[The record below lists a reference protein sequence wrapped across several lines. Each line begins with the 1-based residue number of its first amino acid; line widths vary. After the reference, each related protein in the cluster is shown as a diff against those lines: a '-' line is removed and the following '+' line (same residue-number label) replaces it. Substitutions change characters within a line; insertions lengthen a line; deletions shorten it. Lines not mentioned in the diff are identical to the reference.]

1 MKPYSKYIP
10 SGIQWIGNIPEH
22 WMSMPLKRLS
32 DITLG
37 KMLTPEDKGGY
48 VFKPYLRAQNLQWF
62 QPNVND
68 VNEMWF
74 SENELN
80 QYRIYRGDLLV
91 SEGGEAGRTCIWN
104 DEIPEVYFQNSV
116 NRVKVNSDNL
126 PKYFL
131 YQFAMM
137 GFCGHFNAIVN
148 KVSIAHLTKEKLK
161 ETVFIT
167 PPLTEQTTITN
178 FLDHKTAQIDNA
190 ITKKQQ
196 LIELLEEERKAIVNE
211 AVTKG
216 INKKIK
222 LKSTGVDWLGEVP
235 EHWQIKKIKHT
246 SYVKGRVGWNGL
258 RSDEFLDNGYS
269 YLITGTDFENGLI
282 SWNTCYHIDK
292 ERYEEDP
299 FIQLQENDLLIT
311 KDGTI
316 GKTAVVKDLNGYACL
331 NSGIFVVR
339 PLNGFYITSFLYYIL
354 NSNVFT
360 QFINFTSSGSTIQ
373 HLYQNVFNEFKF
385 TVPPISEQK
394 DIVNYIGKQTAKINN
409 TISQISQEIELLKEY
424 RQSLIFEAVT
434 GKIKIEVQKN

>member
-1 MKPYSKYIP
+1 MKTYSRYKP
-10 SGIQWIGNIPEH
+10 SGIEWIGNIPEH
-22 WMSMPLKRLS
+22 WENRKLS
-32 DITLG
+32 RSFNLIGSGT
-37 KMLTPEDKGGY
+37 TPK
-48 VFKPYLRAQNLQWF
+48 
-62 QPNVND
+62 
-68 VNEMWF
+68 
-74 SENELN
+74 
-80 QYRIYRGDLLV
+80 
-91 SEGGEAGRTCIWN
+91 
-104 DEIPEVYFQNSV
+104 
-116 NRVKVNSDNL
+116 SDNL
-126 PKYFL
+126 EYYENGTVNWVLTGDLNDSIIYESSKKITESAFQEHSTLKMFPKNTLLIAL
-131 YQFAMM
+131 YGATIGKVGILDIEACTNQACCALSGSYLIDYKFAYYW
-137 GFCGHFNAIVN
+137 FIVN
-148 KVSIAHLTKEKLK
+148 RSHIINLSYGGGQPNISQEIIKSLK
-161 ETVFIT
+161 ISC
-167 PPLTEQTTITN
+167 PSLTEQTTITA
-178 FLDHKTAQIDNA
+178 FLDIKTIELSNA
-190 ITKKQQ
+190 IFKKQQ

-216 INKKIK
+216 INKKVK
-222 LKSTGVDWLGEVP
+222 LIPTGVDWLGEVP

-258 RSDEFLDNGYS
+258 RSDEFLDSGYS
-269 YLITGTDFENGLI
+269 YLITGTDFENGLV

-316 GKTAVVKDLNGYACL
+316 GKTAIVKDLNGYACL

-354 NSNVFT
+354 NSNIFT

-385 TVPPISEQK
+385 TVPPISEQT
-394 DIVNYIGKQTAKINN
+394 DIVNYIGKQTTKINC

-434 GKIKIEVQKN
+434 GKIKIEA